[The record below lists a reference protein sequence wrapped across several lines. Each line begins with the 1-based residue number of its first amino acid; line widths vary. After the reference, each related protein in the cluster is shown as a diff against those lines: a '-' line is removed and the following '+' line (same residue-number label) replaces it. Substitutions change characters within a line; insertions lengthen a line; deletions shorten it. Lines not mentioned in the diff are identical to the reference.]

1 MEIELPLQWLEA
13 ALLVAVRITAFIVIA
28 PPFSHGSIPM
38 RVRGAMGATLA
49 LAVTPR
55 AIDDYVPMQTWQYA
69 AAIVQEIIS
78 GAALGFLVFLM
89 FAAVQTAGGFIDLMG
104 GFSLGMMFD
113 PATGV
118 NGAQFQQLFYIAALA
133 LMVSSEAY
141 MMIMAGIFRS
151 FDALPLGA
159 AVSSSGLGQSLA
171 VGVGQMFLSA
181 LEIAGPLLL
190 VLFLADAG
198 LGLLTRVAPALNVL
212 TIGFPLKIFIT
223 IALAGTVFVV
233 LPAAV
238 NSLVTQGIDLF
249 RGVI

>member
-1 MEIELPLQWLEA
+1 MEIDLPLHWVEA

-38 RVRGAMGATLA
+38 RIRGAMGFTLA

-55 AIDDYVPMQTWQYA
+55 AVDAYEPLAGWEYI
-69 AAIVQEIIS
+69 AAIVQEIVS
-78 GAALGFLVFLM
+78 GAALGFLVYLM

-118 NGAQFQQLFYIAALA
+118 NGAQFSQLFYFAALA

-141 MMIMAGIFRS
+141 MVVMAGMFRS

-159 AVSSSGLGQSLA
+159 MVSTSALGESL
-171 VGVGQMFLSA
+171 VHGVGQMFLSA

-212 TIGFPLKIFIT
+212 TIGFPLKIFLT

-238 NSLVTQGIDLF
+238 SRLVGEGIDLF